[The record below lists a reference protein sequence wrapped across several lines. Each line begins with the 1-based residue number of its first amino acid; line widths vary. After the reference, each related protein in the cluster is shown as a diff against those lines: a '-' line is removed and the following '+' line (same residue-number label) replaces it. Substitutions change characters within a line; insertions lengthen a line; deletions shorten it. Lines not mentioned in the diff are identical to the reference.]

1 MPALDSSKRQARGIF
16 TSSSYVPWTCQYS
29 IGILRQT
36 CMILKQ
42 KLHLLILIPTWRKH
56 VYMRDLRFVLR
67 YCRKFQITEDRCLN
81 WRTGNRFYGHML
93 KGQETRKWKLVDDK
107 LWSILFLFLFWEKS
121 HNLFLSTLKSLFLEC
136 PISERYIIGFDFVLL
151 HLLTLCLIL
160 AAIHKLRLKPHSLH

>member
-16 TSSSYVPWTCQYS
+16 TSSSYVPWTCQHS

-81 WRTGNRFYGHML
+81 WRMGNRFYGHML
-93 KGQETRKWKLVDDK
+93 KGQEPRKWKLVDAK
-107 LWSILFLFLFWEKS
+107 LWPILFCFCFEREVTICSCLQW
-121 HNLFLSTLKSLFLEC
+121 NLCSWNAPFQKD
-136 PISERYIIGFDFVLL
+136 IVLV
-151 HLLTLCLIL
+151 LIL
-160 AAIHKLRLKPHSLH
+160 FFGIS